1 MTVQIAANST
11 KLKEKAV
18 SKVDLSSNWP
28 SAYPNRRL
36 LSLLVFHITTV
47 IFGRVGFCGTSQVE
61 GSVPGVARSGPILD
75 LNRIEVRPSRKLV
88 KIFLEPQMKDLI

>member
-1 MTVQIAANST
+1 M
-11 KLKEKAV
+11 
-18 SKVDLSSNWP
+18 
-28 SAYPNRRL
+28 
-36 LSLLVFHITTV
+36 
-47 IFGRVGFCGTSQVE
+47 E